1 MTLSKKG
8 GVPQGHIRV
17 DGAPFTLHKYN
28 ETAASVEQFDT
39 LWASL
44 TVESHLVHALR
55 LYRPELDAAARAS
68 AVDDLIKSVG
78 LQDQRQVKAGNEFT
92 RGLSG
97 GNKRR
102 LSIAVALA
110 KRPSVLFPQ
119 P

>member
-1 MTLSKKG
+1 M
-8 GVPQGHIRV
+8 PQGHIRV

-55 LYRPELDAAARAS
+55 LYRPELDAAARDDAIG
-68 AVDDLIKSVG
+68 DLIKSVG
-78 LQDQRQVKAGNEFT
+78 LEDQRQVKAGNEFT

-110 KRPSVLFPQ
+110 KRPSVLLG
-119 P
+119 